1 MKKISCAILYSLLSF
16 SANVSSETVNE
27 MDVQSTDHLHYSTY
41 ILVKRGCFFYGY
53 SQQAN
58 ELKFQAKCGEDIKTL
73 TLSGASIQLNNFL
86 ITPEQEQSKEL
97 RIMALSTAGIDW
109 DKITTHLKP

>member
-41 ILVKRGCFFYGY
+41 ILVKRGVSSTGT
-53 SQQAN
+53 AN
-58 ELKFQAKCGEDIKTL
+58 KLM
-73 TLSGASIQLNNFL
+73 N
-86 ITPEQEQSKEL
+86 
-97 RIMALSTAGIDW
+97 
-109 DKITTHLKP
+109 